1 MRGQAA
7 ASVVLRCEGA
17 AQVTSIVSSGTESP
31 AELAIKVLESV
42 AASLWEA
49 SAPTAGSAG
58 VASSGSSSGAGVDAI
73 VAEFRPILMELAVRL
88 LGKSSAA
95 PSAGA
100 ASAASDAAR
109 VLHVVSRAVRA
120 VPHLAPLLLA
130 HGGSVEDGD
139 ASAAT
144 LRRVINTIVTAEGEP
159 TLLLGWQSLRTMME
173 DDGGRTMAA
182 PLVRWT
188 PLLQMVRRS
197 VEARSSS
204 GSGGEGDERDASA
217 SATDAAAL
225 DAVRALSVLF
235 GLDSSDAKAKLMSVL
250 GSASSD
256 AIDRR
261 IEESRREITLEWR
274 RQQSALWSERG
285 SSSSS
290 ADADAA
296 ESAARLPLTAGLV
309 SVEGVVVPS
318 VGAVL
323 QRPLSRA
330 PFIRTPASRRA
341 LRSVMSALASE
352 KPLLIA
358 GAAGSGKSTL
368 VREAADATGATLI
381 ELHLDDSV
389 DAKTMLGTYVCTQ
402 VPGEFKWQPGVLTR
416 AARKGHWVL
425 IEDIA
430 TAPFEVLSALTP
442 LIESRHLE
450 LPGRG
455 DTLVPHARFRLLAT
469 VTTAGGE
476 GDRAPRPISA
486 AVAGLLQG
494 LWTRVRVGSIDEG
507 ALRTIVRARFGSVI
521 PPATREAIVQT
532 YERFARGN
540 GGREEGEAEETLAG
554 EEAEHAATG
563 GAKAKAATGLPPPAS
578 SVLRAAPIGPR
589 DLIKWCERVVANAAR
604 LGFTPALNGAD
615 ASAERAFHA
624 VPGQAIWPVL
634 NRGMATEHVTEARRA
649 EIIAAG
655 VDVLVAS

>member
-1 MRGQAA
+1 MRGEAA

-17 AQVTSIVSSGTESP
+17 AQVASIVSSGTESS

-49 SAPTAGSAG
+49 SAPTAGSGG
-58 VASSGSSSGAGVDAI
+58 VASNSSSGAGVDAI

-100 ASAASDAAR
+100 ASAASAAADAAR

-144 LRRVINTIVTAEGEP
+144 LRRVINTVVTAESEP
-159 TLLLGWQSLRTMME
+159 TPLLGWQSLRTIME

-197 VEARSSS
+197 VESRSS
-204 GSGGEGDERDASA
+204 GSGEGDASA

-261 IEESRREITLEWR
+261 IEASRREITLEWR
-274 RQQSALWSERG
+274 RQQNALWSRRG
-285 SSSSS
+285 SGSSGGRGGGGSG
-290 ADADAA
+290 DGDGAA

-318 VGAVL
+318 VGAAPR
-323 QRPLSRA
+323 RPLSRA

-430 TAPFEVLSALTP
+430 AAPFEVLSALTP

-476 GDRAPRPISA
+476 GERAPRPISA

-494 LWTRVRVGSIDEG
+494 LWTRVRVG
-507 ALRTIVRARFGSVI
+507 T
-521 PPATREAIVQT
+521 
-532 YERFARGN
+532 
-540 GGREEGEAEETLAG
+540 
-554 EEAEHAATG
+554 
-563 GAKAKAATGLPPPAS
+563 
-578 SVLRAAPIGPR
+578 
-589 DLIKWCERVVANAAR
+589 
-604 LGFTPALNGAD
+604 
-615 ASAERAFHA
+615 
-624 VPGQAIWPVL
+624 
-634 NRGMATEHVTEARRA
+634 
-649 EIIAAG
+649 
-655 VDVLVAS
+655 